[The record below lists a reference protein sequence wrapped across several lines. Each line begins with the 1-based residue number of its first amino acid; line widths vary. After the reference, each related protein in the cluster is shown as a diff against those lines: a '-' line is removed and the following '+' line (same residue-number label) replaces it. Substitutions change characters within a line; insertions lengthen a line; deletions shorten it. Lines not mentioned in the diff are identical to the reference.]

1 MISRLLA
8 AISKALIGAYPRWMG
23 SQPEAR
29 QLQCCEISPVAVRA
43 RAVNYK
49 QRISRPFGHPL
60 RRDGV
65 VRQMDRARQMTACK
79 GIRAA
84 DYVQ

>member
-29 QLQCCEISPVAVRA
+29 QRIYFANHASHLDTVALWSALSPPGFRGSDPAH
-43 RAVNYK
+43 
-49 QRISRPFGHPL
+49 QHPC
-60 RRDGV
+60 R
-65 VRQMDRARQMTACK
+65 
-79 GIRAA
+79 
-84 DYVQ
+84 